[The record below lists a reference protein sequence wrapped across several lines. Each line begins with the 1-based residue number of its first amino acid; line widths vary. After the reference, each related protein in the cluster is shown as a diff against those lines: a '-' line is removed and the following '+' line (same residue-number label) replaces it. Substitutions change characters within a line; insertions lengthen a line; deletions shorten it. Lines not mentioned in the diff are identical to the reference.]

1 MSKRVQTFSKSPYVG
16 TFQYQNAGPN
26 HIHENPNQYLLPAHI
41 PFIGTFRHN
50 IPLFRHNIPLF
61 LPTFLRT
68 QTRDSSTQTEPTES
82 SKKNIETQTEELTL
96 DTFVI
101 VKYPPEDTTD
111 TTEL

>member
-26 HIHENPNQYLLPAHI
+26 HIHENPNQYLLPAHM
-41 PFIGTFRHN
+41 PFIGT
-50 IPLFRHNIPLF
+50 FRHNIPLF

-68 QTRDSSTQTEPTES
+68 QTRDSSTQTEPAES

-101 VKYPPEDTTD
+101 VKYPPEDRSD

>member
-1 MSKRVQTFSKSPYVG
+1 MSKRVPTYVKSPYVG
-16 TFQYQNAGPN
+16 TFQYPNAGPN
-26 HIHENPNQYLLPAHI
+26 HILENPNQYLLPANM

-50 IPLFRHNIPLF
+50 IPLFLPAF
-61 LPTFLRT
+61 LKT
-68 QTRDSSTQTEPTES
+68 QTRDSSTQTEPTEN

-96 DTFVI
+96 NTFVI